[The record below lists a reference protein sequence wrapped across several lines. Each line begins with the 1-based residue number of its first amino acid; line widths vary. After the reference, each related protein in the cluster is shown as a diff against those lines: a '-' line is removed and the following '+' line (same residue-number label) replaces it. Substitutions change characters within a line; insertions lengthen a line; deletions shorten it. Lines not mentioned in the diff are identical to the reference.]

1 MPELKKFPVFGK
13 NGRLGTLT
21 AAARFL
27 DNRSEKTIQLEQGG
41 EISVPAESLEVQA
54 DGSFFLRELPS
65 DEGLGEQ
72 AVEQP
77 AFEPAPAA
85 VQPEASQAAPIGM
98 DGIGHEFYQEGYTIE
113 RVKVERLILEPV
125 SQRQEGDTL
134 ILPVVEEVLVVE
146 KRLMLREEIR
156 ITRKRDLVKEVRRID
171 SSQQSN

>member
-1 MPELKKFPVFGK
+1 MPELKRFPVFGK

-54 DGSFFLRELPS
+54 DGSFFLREPPQA
-65 DEGLGEQ
+65 EIPVEQ
-72 AVEQP
+72 AV
-77 AFEPAPAA
+77 AEPKVA
-85 VQPEASQAAPIGM
+85 VNQPEAGPAAPINM
-98 DGIGHEFYQEGYTIE
+98 DGVGHEFYQEGYTIE
-113 RVKVERLILEPV
+113 RVKVERLIQEPV

-156 ITRKRDLVKEVRRID
+156 ITRKRDAVKEVRRID
-171 SSQQSN
+171 SSLR